1 MKRLKAIVLL
11 TMLLMFSDI
20 TIAYAATNFPP
31 VDTTVTI
38 TSTNLPIVWIEVG
51 GDSIMRDQRITAYM
65 KIIYNGKGVLNY
77 ADTVA
82 FPGQRVDYEGYIALR
97 HRGNSSYAC
106 PKKPYLFHTMEG
118 PLEQTDKKKKVS
130 LLGMGKDNKWALL
143 APYQDKSMIRDLL
156 AYEISG
162 PWMEYTPQGRFCEV
176 YLDGIY
182 YGVFILTEVVSQGK
196 NRLNLPDPG
205 DSDDALTGGYIM
217 EVDCDDEPYH
227 LSKYAPTNSNG
238 YSFSGRSIYFQY
250 KWPDYEDMTQEQI
263 DYIDNAIDEME
274 DAFASPRYKDPEVGY
289 AKYIDV
295 QNFVDYQL
303 AEELAHN
310 VDAYRLSGKFFKRRD
325 SVDNRFKMVIWD
337 MNLAYGNAKH
347 LFAWKNDNWR
357 YRDNAN
363 MYYQGE
369 MNLIPFWWIRLNN
382 DNAYKERLKE
392 RWAQYRESNVS
403 DRNIMATIDS
413 LTRVVTS
420 YGAMDRNS
428 RAWPTWGEYVWP
440 NYYVSTDYE
449 DEIAYLKQW
458 LTERIA
464 WMDSKLGYVAPEP
477 PDPPEP
483 QFVVGDCNG
492 DGQVTIGDVNFLI
505 DVLLTGETLDEQTFT
520 RCDVNSDGEI
530 SIADVTSLIE
540 ILLYL

>member
-1 MKRLKAIVLL
+1 
-11 TMLLMFSDI
+11 MLLMLSDI
-20 TIAYAATNFPP
+20 TTAHAATNFPP

-51 GDSIMRDQRITAYM
+51 GDSIMRDQRITAHM
-65 KIIYNGKGVLNY
+65 KIIDNGRGLLNY

-82 FPGQRVDYEGYIALR
+82 HPNQRVDYEGYIALR

-106 PKKPYLFHTMEG
+106 PKKPYSFHTMEG
-118 PLEQTDKKKKVS
+118 PLEQTDKKKKVA

-156 AYEISG
+156 AFEIAR

-217 EVDCDDEPYH
+217 EVDCDEGYYH
-227 LSKYAPTNSNG
+227 KSKYYPMNSN
-238 YSFSGRSIYFQY
+238 SGGVYRDKSIYFQY
-250 KWPDYEDMTQEQI
+250 DWPDYEDMTQEQI

-274 DAFASPRYKDPEVGY
+274 AAFASSKYKDPEVGY
-289 AKYIDV
+289 RKYIDV

-303 AEELAHN
+303 TEELAHN

-325 SVDNRFKMVIWD
+325 SVDSRFKMVIWD
-337 MNLAYGNAKH
+337 MNLTFGNARH
-347 LFAWKNDNWR
+347 LQGWR
-357 YRDNAN
+357 TDKW
-363 MYYQGE
+363 MYNNNPYMVLNGE
-369 MNLIPFWWIRLNN
+369 EYLIPFWWYKLNK
-382 DNAYKERLKE
+382 DPAYKDEVMA

-413 LTRVVTS
+413 LTSVITS
-420 YGAMDRNS
+420 HGAVERNS
-428 RAWPTWGEYVWP
+428 MAWPTWGEFVWP
-440 NYYVSTDYE
+440 NYYISTDFE

-483 QFVVGDCNG
+483 QFVDGDCNG
-492 DGQVTIGDVNFLI
+492 DGQVTIADVNFLI
-505 DVLLTGETLDEQTFT
+505 DVLLSGETLDEQTFM
-520 RCDVNSDGEI
+520 RCDVNSDGET
-530 SIADVTSLIE
+530 SIADVTALIE